1 MALAVAERKEISM
14 ENKFNNKA
22 LIAAAIT
29 GVVFSAPVSAAD
41 AVKDGQAQD
50 AKFSKYDANRDG
62 MLSRQELRA
71 IPHYEKSFAQ
81 ADEDRNGSL
90 SRDEFLKAE
99 AIHDREQAAGF
110 VDDSVITTKV
120 KASMV
125 KEFKNLK
132 VSVETYRG
140 NVLLSGF
147 VDNEAQIQKAV
158 QVASSIKGVRSVKNG
173 LAVK

>member
-1 MALAVAERKEISM
+1 MKKTYNKTLIAVA
-14 ENKFNNKA
+14 
-22 LIAAAIT
+22 IT
-29 GVVFSAPVSAAD
+29 SVMLSTPAFAAD
-41 AVKDGQAQD
+41 SVKDVQTPDG
-50 AKFSKYDANRDG
+50 KFGRYDANRDG
-62 MLSRQELRA
+62 MLSRQELRTV
-71 IPHYEKSFAQ
+71 PHYEKSFAQ

-99 AIHDREQAAGF
+99 AIYDREQATGL
-110 VDDSVITTKV
+110 VSDSVITTKV

-158 QVASSIKGVRSVKNG
+158 QVASSIQGVQSVKNG

>member
-1 MALAVAERKEISM
+1 MKKTF
-14 ENKFNNKA
+14 NKT

-29 GVVFSAPVSAAD
+29 GVVLCAPSFAQDSA
-41 AVKDGQAQD
+41 KDIRGQQD
-50 AKFSKYDANRDG
+50 AKFNKLDANHDG
-62 MLSRQELRA
+62 MLSRQELRTIA
-71 IPHYEKSFAQ
+71 HYEKSFAQ
-81 ADEDRNGSL
+81 ADEDKNGNL

-99 AIHDREQAAGF
+99 AIHDREQAVGF

-158 QVASSIKGVRSVKNG
+158 QVASSIKGVQSVKNG

>member
-1 MALAVAERKEISM
+1 MIMKKTF
-14 ENKFNNKA
+14 NKT

-29 GVVFSAPVSAAD
+29 GAVLSIPVAAAQD
-41 AVKDGQAQD
+41 SVKDIQAQQD
-50 AKFSKYDANRDG
+50 AKFNKLDANRDG
-62 MLSRQELRA
+62 TLSRQEVRTVA
-71 IPHYEKSFAQ
+71 HYEKSFAQ
-81 ADEDRNGSL
+81 ADEDKNGSL

-99 AIHDREQAAGF
+99 AIYDREQAAGF

-147 VDNEAQIQKAV
+147 VDNDAQIQKAV
-158 QVASSIKGVRSVKNG
+158 QVASSIKGVQSVKNG